1 MDNSLEY
8 SQMFDALED
17 CPKDFQTKLIQTL
30 NSVGETIHVS
40 PVDVFNIVLCASNKE
55 DDKDVVKKMYN
66 WWRGVFEILSKC
78 DVPDDRKKEYDDLV
92 DVLMA

>member
-1 MDNSLEY
+1 MS
-8 SQMFDALED
+8 
-17 CPKDFQTKLIQTL
+17 FQTKLIQTL

-40 PVDVFNIVLCASNKE
+40 PVDVFNIVLCASNKG
-55 DDKDVVKKMYN
+55 DDKDSIKKMYN

>member
-1 MDNSLEY
+1 
-8 SQMFDALED
+8 MFDALED

-30 NSVGETIHVS
+30 RSVGETIHVS

-55 DDKDVVKKMYN
+55 NDKDVDKKMYN

-78 DVPDDRKKEYDDLV
+78 DVLDDRKKEYDDLV